1 MCAVRGLLNW
11 QGDREIVFARA
22 PKTVYIDGYPP
33 LGRCSGWTERG
44 CNAERDFAN
53 DDIFYLEVCLFSQV
67 CRNSDAMFELE
78 VGDRFVCDFDLD
90 GFENLKRMLL
100 EGPSI

>member
-1 MCAVRGLLNW
+1 MVDGTEETSARSIDSAGVFGTSSGTW
-11 QGDREIVFARA
+11 IGEITGAGSPVI
-22 PKTVYIDGYPP
+22 KV
-33 LGRCSGWTERG
+33 
-44 CNAERDFAN
+44 
-53 DDIFYLEVCLFSQV
+53 Q